1 MTRNRALRVGFE
13 RNYESEIPGCGM
25 YLRERVVSGFPELMV
40 RDSGPE
46 GDAGMCKFWEW
57 EVFSTI
63 KGQILNNAFIEEI
76 QLHENLYRLVK
87 MKNFLLDKIL
97 RI

>member
-1 MTRNRALRVGFE
+1 
-13 RNYESEIPGCGM
+13 M
-25 YLRERVVSGFPELMV
+25 YLRERVISGFPELMV
-40 RDSGPE
+40 RNSGSE

-76 QLHENLYRLVK
+76 QLDENLFRLV
-87 MKNFLLDKIL
+87 KNFLLDKIL